1 MRRRTCSAGSQSTVI
16 GVALLV
22 GLTVLLS
29 GIVVFSVSSVEPPS
43 DIDDVIPN
51 RGTSPFA
58 AERTGGS
65 FTGEAVTVSMYDSV
79 SGEKVDGSPNETAGM
94 PPPSVDEGV
103 KSVVSGLEGSP
114 PLPDGGTGGEVT
126 VDPGG
131 YYVNSSNYV
140 YTRWDGKRVVFDTS
154 DGAVRIALD
163 GEGFIDSG
171 RIRVEGSEF
180 EVTGGAP
187 VEIYVERST
196 FSADLV
202 LNSVEFDAQSTDA
215 FRVYAQSNNGWE
227 KSEIDIQGG
236 SEFRGIVYAPGSKVE
251 IRNSEFYGAS
261 VAEETVIDG
270 SSYYHDTALQR
281 LGADALP

>member
-154 DGAVRIALD
+154 DGAVRIGLD
-163 GEGFIDSG
+163 GDGFFNTG
-171 RIRVEGSEF
+171 RILAKDTEF
-180 EVTGGAP
+180 VVDGNHP
-187 VEIYVERST
+187 VEVYIERST
-196 FSADLV
+196 SVDLSFE
-202 LNSVEFDAQSTDA
+202 NVEFDVQRTDA
-215 FRVYAQSNNGWE
+215 FRVYAQSDEGW
-227 KSEIDIQGG
+227 SDSNVDIED